1 MCFQRD
7 CCVTE
12 CEEGEIP
19 EAWKEQDKLALE
31 RREQLC
37 EGEAH
42 VDRRW
47 VARAC
52 RLQILR
58 IQRMQAAA

>member
-12 CEEGEIP
+12 CEENEIP
-19 EAWKEQDKLALE
+19 EAWREQDRQNQQRK
-31 RREQLC
+31 EQLC

-42 VDRRW
+42 VDRG
-47 VARAC
+47 
-52 RLQILR
+52 
-58 IQRMQAAA
+58 